1 MTDLTP
7 FILPRADVVEHC
19 RAHPDHQYQAI
30 VLLTRDLGDDEAVLG
45 DDQGAVTGDAL
56 ARQIA
61 KELQCAYDD
70 GMAGSFQIL
79 KVATDLM
86 PHTLGVTLPDTP
98 LSPWQREFADTYGQ
112 GDYAG
117 NETLAGTMF
126 ESDTIFTAVLVEL
139 DAKEGC
145 DSGEEAVRR
154 LDALIEELT
163 KARDAITV

>member
-19 RAHPDHQYQAI
+19 RVHPDHQYQAI

-45 DDQGAVTGDAL
+45 DEQGTATGGDL

-61 KELQCAYDD
+61 KELQAAYDD

-79 KVATDLM
+79 KVAADLM

-98 LSPWQREFADTYGQ
+98 LSPWQREFANAYGEA
-112 GDYAG
+112 DYVWM
-117 NETLAGTMF
+117 ETLADATDAG
-126 ESDTIFTAVLVEL
+126 DTIFTAVMVEL
-139 DAKEGC
+139 DAKEDC
-145 DSGEEAVRR
+145 DSGAEAVRR
-154 LDALIEELT
+154 LDVLIEELT